1 MCMSNIDFKNYIV
14 SNVHPDGS
22 IGASQEMKGYYLK
35 KHIDRMNLQGIM
47 VMVES
52 TNDKDDVSEIY
63 DAMKDIPI
71 QTEF

>member
-1 MCMSNIDFKNYIV
+1 MCMTNIDIKNYIV

-35 KHIDRMNLQGIM
+35 KHIDKMNLQGIM
-47 VMVES
+47 VLVES
-52 TNDKDDVSEIY
+52 VNESDDVTEIY

>member
-22 IGASQEMKGYYLK
+22 IGAKTEMKGYYLK

-47 VMVES
+47 VLVETVNS
-52 TNDKDDVSEIY
+52 SDDVTEIY

-71 QTEF
+71 QTDF

>member
-22 IGASQEMKGYYLK
+22 IGKCQEMKGYYLK
-35 KHIDRMNLQGIM
+35 KHIDKMNLQGIM
-47 VMVES
+47 VLVES
-52 TNDKDDVSEIY
+52 VNESDDVTEIY

>member
-1 MCMSNIDFKNYIV
+1 
-14 SNVHPDGS
+14 
-22 IGASQEMKGYYLK
+22 
-35 KHIDRMNLQGIM
+35 M

-52 TNDKDDVSEIY
+52 TNAKDDVSEIY